1 MKQERIL
8 GRVRAIII
16 GVSIICLISAV
27 FLIIR
32 IFNNSLAEKE
42 ISVEAPAEVS
52 HRVLFLCSYTP
63 LYFTYDSQVAGI
75 EEVLYPNGIEYDVVF
90 MDAKNF
96 STVLDRQIFYEYM
109 KAHMTDRRQYEAM
122 LVGDD
127 DALQFALQY
136 QNDLFSGI
144 PIVFFGINDQALA
157 QRADGTPLVTGFYE
171 TDYFYDTLE
180 TAMAL
185 FPDSRTIVGLHDLSA
200 AGAADAKT
208 FYDFAGNYPSYT
220 FTDINTSLMTLT
232 ELKRALN
239 NIPEDGIL
247 FYMTCYSDI
256 SGNTYSLLDRTHT
269 VVNEANVPIFRNYEG
284 AENTGVIGGSYLDFT
299 EQCRQAAQRVV
310 DILEGRRDV
319 EDMPLEMH
327 SPGKSAYD
335 YNMLTKYQLDL
346 SLIPEGAEIY
356 NRPESFIEYYGEI
369 LPPVVLIGIALVL
382 LVFSAQISLSRAR
395 RISEELKKSQESL
408 AKSHE
413 EMTYRAEHDDLMG
426 ILNRRAAGEHLRADL
441 KPEDTY
447 SILMAD
453 IDGFKGVNESYGHKA
468 TDDVLRFIAN
478 LLKEAAEKHGWFLA
492 RYGGDEFLFMVPDR
506 HVEVGDDIVE
516 ELLKIFSTTI
526 PVGVGEIS
534 MAASL
539 GISNSDGVT
548 TTDQHILN
556 AENAMYEAKSRGG
569 NGAFLFADEMK
580 AKLREESVIKE
591 KLLEAFEND
600 GFFMLYQPQIDS
612 QTLKVS
618 GYEALVRMKEPGMY
632 PGKFIPVAEEN
643 GWIWRIGRITTELVI
658 KQLAAWRDEGKELHP
673 VSINFS
679 SNQINDIGYVNFVE
693 ELLEKYDISTKYIE
707 IELTE
712 GLFLDQTTQSAN
724 LFNRFKEMGIR
735 LLMDDFGTGYSS
747 FGYLTYIPV
756 DVIKLDKSLVDNY
769 LVDGKD
775 QFIRDII
782 QLMHGLDKEMII
794 EGVEEDWQFKR
805 LREFKA
811 DTIQGYFF
819 SKPIPADEA
828 IDFTVKEEV

>member
-8 GRVRAIII
+8 SRIRTVLIVAS
-16 GVSIICLISAV
+16 VICLVLAAI
-27 FLIIR
+27 LIFR
-32 IFNNSLAEKE
+32 IFNSELTDED
-42 ISVEAPAEVS
+42 IRVEAPAEVS

-63 LYFTYDSQVAGI
+63 LYFTYDSQAAGI
-75 EEVLYPNGIEYDVVF
+75 EEVLYPNGVEYDVVY

-96 STVLDRQIFYEYM
+96 GSLLDQQVFYNYM
-109 KAHMTDRRQYEAM
+109 KVHMSDRRKYEAV
-122 LVGDD
+122 LAGDD
-127 DALQFALQY
+127 DALKFALQY
-136 QNDLFSGI
+136 QNELFAGI
-144 PIVFFGINDQALA
+144 PIVFFGINDQSLA
-157 QRADGTPLVTGFYE
+157 HEAEGHTRVTGYYE
-171 TDYFYDTLE
+171 TDYFYPTLE
-180 TAMAL
+180 TAIKL
-185 FPDSRTIVGLHDLSA
+185 FPEARTMVALHDLSA
-200 AGAADAKT
+200 AGVADAKN
-208 FYDFAGNYPSYT
+208 FYDFAGNYPNYT
-220 FTDINTSLMTLT
+220 FTDINTSLMTST
-232 ELKRALN
+232 ELIRALEKL
-239 NIPEDGIL
+239 PEDAIL

-256 SGNTYSLLDRTHT
+256 SGNTYSLLDRTNLVVTHT
-269 VVNEANVPIFRNYEG
+269 SVPIFRNYEG
-284 AENTGVIGGSYLDFT
+284 ARSTGVIGGSYIDFT
-299 EQCRQAAQRVV
+299 QQTRMAAQTVLSV
-310 DILEGRRDV
+310 LNGMDISNIPV
-319 EDMPLEMH
+319 EYH
-327 SPGKSAYD
+327 TAGKSAYD
-335 YNMLTKYQLDL
+335 YQMMMKYGLDL
-346 SLIPEGAEIY
+346 SLLPEGAEIY
-356 NRPESFIEYYGEI
+356 NKPVGFFEYYGDI
-369 LPPVVLIGIALVL
+369 LPPVALIAIALAL
-382 LVFSAQISLSRAR
+382 LIISTRISLLRTR
-395 RISEELKKSQESL
+395 RMTRELEESKEELE
-408 AKSHE
+408 KSHE

-426 ILNRRAAGEHLRADL
+426 IFNRRAAGEHLRADL